1 MRNKVIGTLNGRRVV
16 AMDSISLI
24 SSQDAGAIIIC
35 GSHGGAI
42 SGAFAAVH
50 PPALVVFNDAGGG
63 KNAAGVACLADLE
76 LEGIAAAAVAHDS
89 ARIGDAVDA
98 WENGVV
104 SYANAPA
111 REAGIRPGRLLRE
124 AVDKFAPNGGIK

>member
-1 MRNKVIGTLNGRRVV
+1 MRNETVATLNGRPVV

-24 SSQDAGAIIIC
+24 APKDAGAIIVC

-42 SGAFAAVH
+42 SGAFAAKH

-63 KNAAGVACLADLE
+63 KKGAGVASLADLE
-76 LEGIAAAAVAHDS
+76 GEGIAAAAVSHHT
-89 ARIGDAVDA
+89 ARIGDALDA

-104 SYANAPA
+104 SGVNRPA
-111 REAGIRPGRLLRE
+111 REGGLEPGQPLRDALQRFTPKE
-124 AVDKFAPNGGIK
+124 KVR